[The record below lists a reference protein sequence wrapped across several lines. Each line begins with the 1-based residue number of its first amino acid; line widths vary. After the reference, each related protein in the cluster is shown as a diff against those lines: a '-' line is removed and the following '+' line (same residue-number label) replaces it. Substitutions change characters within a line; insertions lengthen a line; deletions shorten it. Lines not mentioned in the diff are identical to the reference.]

1 MMMRLGDLEE
11 ELAIEDEIDRR
22 RARDSFLAFYMRM
35 TGFLPPRHFRIIA
48 RLLQSMEEDKVD
60 RAMIFAPPRHIKTLG
75 ASILF
80 PAWIMGR
87 HPTTALMSIVH
98 TQDYAGK
105 IGRKVRNLLR
115 SPSWPFEDVNLSEDS
130 QAREHWTTP
139 QGGEYNG
146 FGGTAGN
153 QHGNPA
159 EWLFMD
165 DIVKGRKIAMSAH
178 MRDEIWENYTT
189 DFASRLQGRRKQLM
203 VFTRW
208 HNDDPAGRILPENF
222 DGQTGW
228 YRDRNTGEKWFVLSM
243 PAVCEHD
250 NDPVGR
256 QIGEWL
262 WPEAFGERQL
272 GGVRKRGGYFWSA
285 LYQQRP
291 SPEEG
296 LMFTQD
302 HIQRF
307 DLRRIDMLQMQVYG
321 SSDYAVRA
329 EAGAQDPDYTVHLV
343 WAVDPDWNVYLIG
356 GWRGRT
362 ESDKWVDAF
371 IRLVKKFRPLRWG
384 EEAGQIMG
392 GVGPFLRNKMR
403 DENVF
408 VDRLQMTSS
417 VSKEQRAQ
425 SLLGM
430 AALGRFHLPT
440 KESIAG
446 DEAFTQLVEAFEKE
460 LMQFPG
466 GKHDDTVDAAT
477 LFGRMLDRIIEG
489 KPLAKKAGSPHG
501 MTLDELWSHHDEEMD
516 RRDRNR

>member
-1 MMMRLGDLEE
+1 MMMRPGDLEE

-22 RARDSFLAFYMRM
+22 RARDNFLAFYMRM

-60 RAMIFAPPRHIKTLG
+60 RAMIFAPPRHAKTIG
-75 ASILF
+75 ATILF
-80 PAWIMGR
+80 PAWLMGR

-115 SPSWPFEDVNLSEDS
+115 SPAWPFDDVGLSEDS
-130 QAREHWTTP
+130 QAREHWTTT

-159 EWLFMD
+159 DWLFMD

-189 DFASRLQGRRKQLM
+189 DFVSRLQGRRKQLL

-222 DGQTGW
+222 DGRTGW

-243 PAVCEHD
+243 PAVAEHD
-250 NDPVGR
+250 NDPLGR
-256 QIGEWL
+256 KPGEWL

-272 GGVRKRGGYFWSA
+272 GGVRKRGGYYWSA

-307 DLRRIDMLQMQVYG
+307 DLRRLDMLDKQVYG
-321 SSDYAVRA
+321 SSDYAVTA
-329 EAGAQDPDYTVHLV
+329 EAGASDPDWTVHLV
-343 WAVDPDWNVYLIG
+343 WAVDPEFNLYLIG

-362 ESDKWVDAF
+362 ESDKWIAAF
-371 IRLVKKFRPLRWG
+371 IRLVKTFKPLRWG
-384 EEAGQIMG
+384 EEAGQILR
-392 GVGPFLRNKMR
+392 GVGPFLRREMLQER
-403 DENVF
+403 VY
-408 VDRLQMTSS
+408 VDRIQLTSS

-430 AALGRFHLPT
+430 AAMGKLFIPT
-440 KESIAG
+440 KESVAG
-446 DEAFTQLVEAFEKE
+446 DEAMLQLVEAFEKE
-460 LMQFPG
+460 LMQFPA

-477 LFGRMLDRIIEG
+477 LMGRMLDRIIEG
-489 KPLAKKAGSPHG
+489 RRPQPKGSPHEA
-501 MTLDELWSHHDEEMD
+501 TLDDLWQDHDEEMD
-516 RRDRNR
+516 RQDR

>member
-1 MMMRLGDLEE
+1 MTPQEAEEYHALLEE
-11 ELAIEDEIDRR
+11 RERR
-22 RARDSFLAFYMRM
+22 RAQDSFLAYYMRM
-35 TGFLPPRHFRIIA
+35 TGFLPPLHVRVVC

-60 RAMIFAPPRHIKTLG
+60 RAMLFMPPRAAKTTL
-75 ASILF
+75 ASHLF
-80 PAWIMGR
+80 PSWLMGR
-87 HPTTALMSIVH
+87 HPTVKIMSVAH
-98 TQDYAGK
+98 TERYAKK
-105 IGRKVRNLLR
+105 IGGKVRGYVTH
-115 SPSWPFEDVNLSEDS
+115 PAWPFEGISLSDDTYAKES
-130 QAREHWTTP
+130 FTTST
-139 QGGEYNG
+139 GGEYNG
-146 FGGTAGN
+146 FGMLAGN

-159 EWLFMD
+159 EWLFLD
-165 DIVKGRKIAMSAH
+165 DVVKGRKIALSAH
-178 MRDEIWENYTT
+178 MRDETWETYKA
-189 DFASRLQGRRKQLM
+189 DLLSRLEGRAKQLM
-203 VFTRW
+203 TFTRW
-208 HNDDPAGRILPENF
+208 NIDDPAGRILPETY

-228 YRDRNTGEKWFVLSM
+228 YKDRETGEKWFVLSI
-243 PAVCEHD
+243 PAVAEHE
-250 NDPVGR
+250 NDPLGR
-256 QIGEWL
+256 KPGEWI
-262 WPEAFGERQL
+262 WPGRIDERT
-272 GGVRKRGGYFWSA
+272 RGGTRRRGGWIWSA

-296 LMFTQD
+296 LMFTAD

-403 DENVF
+403 EENVF